1 MPPPALLP
9 LHAQLDSGA
18 ARPSRHPNPLAPAS
32 TPARRSAMM
41 GAMNFC
47 PELWT
52 RTPAFFAAVD
62 AAASGVPS
70 LARRLWDTF
79 NDVIAFTA
87 NVWQNIDGLVFLAV
101 AVYLFIRLAKSVLG
115 RDESTI
121 KTSTSFDYLGAFPRE
136 SDHKVYLL
144 EEVWKL
150 PFQEKTVRACYEPA
164 TDEQPYLCVPNRA
177 VWLAL
182 HNFYSGIRNDAVPRA
197 SNLRRDYT
205 LRRVSHILGITF
217 GNYEIK
223 QARIE
228 DLAAPKLVDILRD
241 PVKEFRKAALSS
253 RDLETARQ
261 LALIEL
267 AALVCWKAP
276 HLLTDALMEPE
287 LNRESLLRAPGAS
300 PSRKSSTSKPPC
312 SNARRTSSTAL
323 PRRGATS
330 ASSSCSTVKPR
341 MTGSIPCPAPMAR
354 APPPFLRSR
363 PKRSP
368 PSNASCASGRP
379 FSPGPIASWKRS
391 AVSPMSRNV
400 SPITSMCSASDAW
413 RPTAGSCAFTST
425 TKPGRTEPCRRIG
438 ERGRPRPPLS
448 APRRKHQFSEIAH

>member
-1 MPPPALLP
+1 
-9 LHAQLDSGA
+9 
-18 ARPSRHPNPLAPAS
+18 
-32 TPARRSAMM
+32 MM

-182 HNFYSGIRNDAVPRA
+182 HDFYSGIRNDAVPRA
-197 SNLRRDYT
+197 SDLRRDYT

-300 PSRKSSTSKPPC
+300 PIEKKLNLEAALQQRQKDEFDRLAAQGRNLGKLFLLNRKTSYDWLNSMSSPD
-312 SNARRTSSTAL
+312 
-323 PRRGATS
+323 
-330 ASSSCSTVKPR
+330 
-341 MTGSIPCPAPMAR
+341 GSGPAAIPA
-354 APPPFLRSR
+354 
-363 PKRSP
+363 
-368 PSNASCASGRP
+368 
-379 FSPGPIASWKRS
+379 
-391 AVSPMSRNV
+391 
-400 SPITSMCSASDAW
+400 
-413 RPTAGSCAFTST
+413 
-425 TKPGRTEPCRRIG
+425 
-438 ERGRPRPPLS
+438 LS
-448 APRRKHQFSEIAH
+448 AEEIAAIERLLREREAFQPWTHRLVETISRLPYVKKRFPYHEYVQRVGRLEADGWLVRVYVNHETGEN